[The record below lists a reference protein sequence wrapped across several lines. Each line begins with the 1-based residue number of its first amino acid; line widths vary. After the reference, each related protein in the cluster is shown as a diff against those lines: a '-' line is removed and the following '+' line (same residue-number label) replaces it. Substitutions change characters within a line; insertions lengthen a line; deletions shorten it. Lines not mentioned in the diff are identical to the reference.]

1 VPLITPEQQDQLIR
15 TTPIVV
21 IGVKRELEGELK
33 SNNSKV
39 RVIGERVY
47 SKADCP
53 PKSYY
58 RKKAED
64 LRQ

>member
-1 VPLITPEQQDQLIR
+1 M
-15 TTPIVV
+15 V
-21 IGVKRELEGELK
+21 IISTKRELEGELK

-39 RVIGERVY
+39 RVIGKYIY
-47 SKADCP
+47 SEVDCL